1 MFTAAV
7 RVDAPSSH
15 RTHADSKADSNL
27 CRRRLCSSL
36 LVALILLVSAPFS
49 LARADGIG
57 SDTDVH
63 VAQTLGGRELTV
75 TIRRVGPVLGP
86 LHVDVV
92 THRGDAPGT
101 LRLSATAPGATSNS
115 GDVVL
120 GVTPGIYSTTLN
132 VDRPG
137 PWELLVDDGTTVA
150 RIPFLVPAR
159 VTPPWKKAS
168 DYGFFAAGALLIVS
182 LAVTLRSRRNWVAL
196 VPATAMVI
204 ALAVAVTGAVLSA
217 YSPPPPQ
224 PGHDLDPTIEN
235 IRDPYARIAANSLA
249 PTDYSRPPVNLSVST
264 TSHGGATTLQLSM
277 IDSATGRPVDDLLIH
292 HGALIHLI
300 VVSPSGAMF
309 HLHPV
314 CVGPG
319 QYEVRLK
326 QGERGTY
333 AMAAEVARRGGGIQ
347 LLRASVDAG
356 PPLASTPPAPAA
368 PSPGQINSTVAPAGS
383 PSTIR
388 ARFGDSA
395 DLQPWLGMTGHMMVV
410 GPLSEAPDVGKA
422 AVAAPIWSHAHAM
435 VPAAPGSAG
444 GQPDESVARYGPEID
459 FTYTFALPGRYKV
472 WVQAERDYTILTAPT
487 EVEVPQS

>member
-1 MFTAAV
+1 MYRGTATSPTSRNDSPARCTRGLGAV
-7 RVDAPSSH
+7 LLLACVLLLCAP
-15 RTHADSKADSNL
+15 A
-27 CRRRLCSSL
+27 
-36 LVALILLVSAPFS
+36 AP
-49 LARADGIG
+49 AGADGTG

-86 LHVDVV
+86 LRVDVV

-101 LRLSATAPGATSNS
+101 LRLSATAAGAATST

-120 GVTPGIYSTTLN
+120 GAKPGIYSTTLN
-132 VDRPG
+132 VNRPG
-137 PWELLVDDGTTVA
+137 PWELLVDDGATVA
-150 RIPFLVPAR
+150 RIPFLVPAQ

-182 LAVTLRSRRNWVAL
+182 LAVTLRSRRSWVAL

-235 IRDPYARIAANSLA
+235 IRDPYARVAANSLT
-249 PTDYSRPPVNLSVST
+249 PTDYSRPPVNLSVSNT
-264 TSHGGATTLQLSM
+264 PAAGGRSMLQLSI
-277 IDSATGRPVDDLLIH
+277 IDSATGRPADDLLIH

-314 CVGPG
+314 RVAPG
-319 QYEVRLK
+319 RYEVQLE

-333 AMAAEVARRGGGIQ
+333 AMAAEISRRGGGVQ
-347 LLRASVDAG
+347 LLRGSVDADA
-356 PPLASTPPAPAA
+356 PLSPTPPRPAA
-368 PSPGQINSTVAPAGS
+368 PSPGQITATVAPAGS

-388 ARFGDSA
+388 ARFGDSP
-395 DLQPWLGMTGHMMVV
+395 DLQPWLGMAGHMMVV
-410 GPLSEAPDVGKA
+410 GPLPDTRDVGKA
-422 AVAAPIWSHAHAM
+422 ALAAPIWSHAHAM
-435 VPAAPGSAG
+435 VPATPGSVG

-472 WVQAERDYTILTAPT
+472 WVQTERDYAILTAPT
-487 EVEVPQS
+487 EVEVPRS

>member
-15 RTHADSKADSNL
+15 RTMADPHPSL
-27 CRRRLCSSL
+27 RWLSSAL
-36 LVALILLVSAPFS
+36 LVALILLVCAPVS
-49 LARADGIG
+49 LARADGIA

-92 THRGDAPGT
+92 THRGDVPGT
-101 LRLSATAPGATSNS
+101 LRLSATAAGATTSS

-120 GVTPGIYSTTLN
+120 GATPGIYSTTLN

-150 RIPFLVPAR
+150 RIPFLVPAQ

-182 LAVTLRSRRNWVAL
+182 LAVTLRSRRSWAAL
-196 VPATAMVI
+196 IPATATVI

-235 IRDPYARIAANSLA
+235 IRDPYARVAANSLT

-264 TSHGGATTLQLSM
+264 TTHGGTTTLHLCL
-277 IDSATGRPVDDLLIH
+277 IDSATGRPADDILIH

-300 VVSPSGAMF
+300 VVSPSGAMS

-314 CVGPG
+314 RVAPG
-319 QYEVRLK
+319 QYEVQLK

-347 LLRASVDAG
+347 LLRASVDANA
-356 PPLASTPPAPAA
+356 PLAPA
-368 PSPGQINSTVAPAGS
+368 PSPAAAPAPGRIDATVAPAGS
-383 PSTIR
+383 PSTVR
-388 ARFGDSA
+388 ARFGESA
-395 DLQPWLGMTGHMMVV
+395 DLQPWLGMAGHMMVV
-410 GPLSEAPDVGKA
+410 GPLPDMPDVGKA

-435 VPAAPGSAG
+435 VPATPGAAG

-459 FTYTFALPGRYKV
+459 FTYTFALPGRYKL

>member
-1 MFTAAV
+1 VFTGAV
-7 RVDAPSSH
+7 RVGVPSAR
-15 RTHADSKADSNL
+15 RTHAASKL
-27 CRRRLCSSL
+27 CRRRLSSSL

-49 LARADGIG
+49 LARADGIA
-57 SDTDVH
+57 SDSDVH

-86 LHVDVV
+86 LHVDVT
-92 THRGDAPGT
+92 THRGVAPGT
-101 LRLSATAPGATSNS
+101 LRLSATAPGASTSS

-120 GVTPGIYSTTLN
+120 GVTPGIYSTTLD
-132 VDRPG
+132 VDRAG

-150 RIPFLVPAR
+150 RIPFLVPAQ

-168 DYGFFAAGALLIVS
+168 DYGFFAAGAMLIVS
-182 LAVTLRSRRNWVAL
+182 LAVTLRSRRSWIAL
-196 VPATAMVI
+196 IPATAMVV
-204 ALAVAVTGAVLSA
+204 ALAVAVTGALLSA

-235 IRDPYARIAANSLA
+235 IRDPYARIAANSLT

-264 TSHGGATTLQLSM
+264 TAQGAASTLHLSL
-277 IDSATGRPVDDLLIH
+277 IDSATGRPVDDVLIH

-300 VVSPSGAMF
+300 VVSPSGTMS

-314 CVGPG
+314 RVAPG
-319 QYEVRLK
+319 QYEVRLE

-333 AMAAEVARRGGGIQ
+333 ALAAEVARRGGGIQ
-347 LLRASVDAG
+347 LLRSSVDANA
-356 PPLASTPPAPAA
+356 PLPQAPPPAPA
-368 PSPGQINSTVAPAGS
+368 PSAGQIDAAVAPAGS

-388 ARFGDSA
+388 ARFGNSA
-395 DLQPWLGMTGHMMVV
+395 DLQPWLGMAGHMMVV
-410 GPLSEAPDVGKA
+410 GPLPDGLDVGKA

-435 VPAAPGSAG
+435 VPATPGAAG

-472 WVQAERDYTILTAPT
+472 WVQAERGYAILTAPT

>member
-7 RVDAPSSH
+7 WVDAPSSH
-15 RTHADSKADSNL
+15 RTMADPHPL
-27 CRRRLCSSL
+27 RRRLSSAL
-36 LVALILLVSAPFS
+36 LVALILLVCAPVSF
-49 LARADGIG
+49 ARADGVA
-57 SDTDVH
+57 SDSDVH

-92 THRGDAPGT
+92 THRGDAPGV
-101 LRLSATAPGATSNS
+101 LHLSATAAGATTSR

-120 GVTPGIYSTTLN
+120 GTKPGIYSTTLN

-137 PWELLVDDGTTVA
+137 PWELLLDDGTTVA
-150 RIPFLVPAR
+150 RIPFLVPAQ

-168 DYGFFAAGALLIVS
+168 DYGFFAAGALLIVA
-182 LAVTLRSRRNWVAL
+182 LAVTLRSRRSWIAL
-196 VPATAMVI
+196 IPATAMVI

-224 PGHDLDPTIEN
+224 AGHDLDPTIEN
-235 IRDPYARIAANSLA
+235 IRDPYARVAANSLT
-249 PTDYSRPPVNLSVST
+249 PNDYSRPPVNLSVST
-264 TSHGGATTLQLSM
+264 TAQGGATTLHLSL
-277 IDSATGRPVDDLLIH
+277 IDSATGRPADDILIH

-300 VVSPSGAMF
+300 VVSPSGAML

-314 CVGPG
+314 RVAPG
-319 QYEVRLK
+319 QYEVQLVQR
-326 QGERGTY
+326 ERGTY

-347 LLRASVDAG
+347 LLRASVDAN
-356 PPLASTPPAPAA
+356 TPPAPTPPTAA
-368 PSPGQINSTVAPAGS
+368 APPSPGQIDATVAPAGS

-395 DLQPWLGMTGHMMVV
+395 DLQPWLGMAGHMMVV
-410 GPLSEAPDVGKA
+410 GPLPDMPDVGKA

-459 FTYTFALPGRYKV
+459 FTYTFALPGRYKL

-487 EVEVPQS
+487 EVEVPRS

>member
-1 MFTAAV
+1 MSTGAASAGRRSSRRT
-7 RVDAPSSH
+7 RVDS
-15 RTHADSKADSNL
+15 RL
-27 CRRRLCSSL
+27 CRRRLSSSL

-49 LARADGIG
+49 LARADGVA

-86 LHVDVV
+86 LHVDVT
-92 THRGDAPGT
+92 THAGDTPGT
-101 LRLSATAPGATSNS
+101 LRLTATAVDAATSK

-120 GVTPGIYSTTLN
+120 GATPGIYSTTLD
-132 VDRPG
+132 VDRAG
-137 PWELLVDDGTTVA
+137 PWELLLDDGTTVA
-150 RIPFLVPAR
+150 RIPFLVPAQ

-182 LAVTLRSRRNWVAL
+182 LGVTVRSRRSWVAL
-196 VPATAMVI
+196 VPATAMVV

-235 IRDPYARIAANSLA
+235 IRDPYARIAANSLT
-249 PTDYSRPPVNLSVST
+249 PTDYSRPPVNLAVAT
-264 TSHGGATTLQLSM
+264 TTTPGGATTLQLSM

-292 HGALIHLI
+292 HGALVHLI

-314 CVGPG
+314 RVAPG
-319 QYEVRLK
+319 QYEVQLE
-326 QGERGTY
+326 QGQRGTY
-333 AMAAEVARRGGGIQ
+333 AMAAEIARRGGGIQ
-347 LLRASVDAG
+347 LLRASVDANA
-356 PPLASTPPAPAA
+356 PLPQASASPAA
-368 PSPGQINSTVAPAGS
+368 PSPARIDTTVAPAGS
-383 PSTIR
+383 PSVIR

-395 DLQPWLGMTGHMMVV
+395 DLQPWLGMAGHMMVV
-410 GPLSEAPDVGKA
+410 GPLPDIPDVGKA

-444 GQPDESVARYGPEID
+444 GQPDESVARYGPDID
-459 FTYTFALPGRYKV
+459 FTYTFALPGRYRV

-487 EVEVPQS
+487 EVEVPR

>member
-1 MFTAAV
+1 M
-7 RVDAPSSH
+7 
-15 RTHADSKADSNL
+15 
-27 CRRRLCSSL
+27 
-36 LVALILLVSAPFS
+36 ALILLVSAPFS
-49 LARADGIG
+49 LARADGVA

-86 LHVDVV
+86 LHVDVT
-92 THRGDAPGT
+92 THAGDTPGT
-101 LRLSATAPGATSNS
+101 LRLTATAADAATSK

-120 GVTPGIYSTTLN
+120 GATPGIYSTTLD
-132 VDRPG
+132 VDRAG
-137 PWELLVDDGTTVA
+137 PWELLLDDGTTVA
-150 RIPFLVPAR
+150 RIPFLVPAQ

-182 LAVTLRSRRNWVAL
+182 LGVTLRSRRSWVAL
-196 VPATAMVI
+196 VPATAMVV

-235 IRDPYARIAANSLA
+235 IRDPYARIAANSLT
-249 PTDYSRPPVNLSVST
+249 PNDYSRPPVNLAVAT
-264 TSHGGATTLQLSM
+264 TTPRGGATTLQLSM

-292 HGALIHLI
+292 HGALVHLI

-314 CVGPG
+314 RVAPG
-319 QYEVRLK
+319 QYEVQLE
-326 QGERGTY
+326 QGQRGTY
-333 AMAAEVARRGGGIQ
+333 AMAAEIARRGGGIQ
-347 LLRASVDAG
+347 LLRASVDANA
-356 PPLASTPPAPAA
+356 PLPQASAPPAA
-368 PSPGQINSTVAPAGS
+368 PSPAQIDTTVAPAGS
-383 PSTIR
+383 PSVIR

-395 DLQPWLGMTGHMMVV
+395 DLQPWLGMAGHMMVV
-410 GPLSEAPDVGKA
+410 GPLPDIPDVGKA

-459 FTYTFALPGRYKV
+459 FTYTFALPGRYRV

-487 EVEVPQS
+487 EVEVPR